1 MKKKIIIPAFA
12 LLIGTALA
20 GSVSS
25 TIAWYQYSTR
35 TTAAYVGVTSGSS
48 ENLQMRFK
56 KDNQG
61 AEVGWTSRITYQ
73 QMEEYL
79 DDVNIGYD
87 MLPITSGALTKDAA
101 LPNKLYQNPIAGIK
115 AQTSWKEATAANY
128 VVIPLEFRYVKRD
141 GQIENGADAEF
152 TNKKVNLNEVH
163 IAQRFG
169 DENDHSDI
177 SKAIRV
183 HFSAINDSADATDP
197 DNFTNALI
205 SKNGETI
212 DTHGPLDLDS
222 EPGNDYTYELDKYG
236 FKSQTKEYIDYG
248 AGQQSAYKAPNQEAQ
263 TPIAPIEIGTTGAVA
278 GKYLSV
284 NVTIW
289 VEGWQKLTQPA
300 VGNQQ
305 AQESAI
311 WDLEQFVASEY
322 EIGFEFEAV
331 DA

>member
-35 TTAAYVGVTSGSS
+35 TTAAYVGFTSGAS

-56 KDNQG
+56 KANQG

-73 QMEEYL
+73 QMEDYL
-79 DDVNIGYD
+79 NDVNIGYD
-87 MLPITSGALTKDAA
+87 MLPITSGALDKDAA
-101 LPNKLYQNPIAGIK
+101 LSGNFYQNPIAGIQ
-115 AQTSWKEATAANY
+115 AQTSWKPATAANY

-152 TNKKVNLNEVH
+152 VNKKVNLIDLH

-177 SKAIRV
+177 SDAMRV
-183 HFSAINDSADATDP
+183 HFSAINDSDDATDP
-197 DNFTNALI
+197 DNFTNMLV
-205 SKNGETI
+205 SKNGGTI
-212 DTHGPLDLDS
+212 DTHGQLDLDS
-222 EPGNDYTYELDKYG
+222 EPGNDYTYAQDKYG
-236 FKSQTKEYIDYG
+236 FKSQEKSYIDYG
-248 AGQQSAYKAPNQEAQ
+248 AGQQSAYAIP
-263 TPIAPIEIGTTGAVA
+263 TDPVEIGTTGAVA

-284 NVTIW
+284 NITIW
-289 VEGWQKLTQPA
+289 VEGWQKLEQPA
-300 VGNQQ
+300 EPGQQ

-331 DA
+331 DAQ